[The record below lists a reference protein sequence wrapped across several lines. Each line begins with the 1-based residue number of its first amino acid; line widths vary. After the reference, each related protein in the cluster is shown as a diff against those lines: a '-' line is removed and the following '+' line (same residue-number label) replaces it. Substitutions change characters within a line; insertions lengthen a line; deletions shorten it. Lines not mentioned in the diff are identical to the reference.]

1 MYTYDPDLEFLGR
14 LKSEDLEDLVHLL
27 IYDKDGTKRI
37 SEELSQRQSY
47 KDNCPNHHEYWQDIA
62 GELQCFG
69 ANTLATILRGGRGVL
84 YREILCD
91 VCDSIKLEYSKDA
104 ATEEIEETMFMK
116 LIGDRVGQMSA
127 EEKEELRRQLNLK
140 DTSAITPGILIAL
153 QGIFRAGGAASY
165 QLALLAANQ
174 LWKTLFGTGLSL
186 AANTGI
192 TRSLS
197 VLAGPIGWIITGV
210 WAAIDIASPATRVT
224 KPAVLLIALLRRKP
238 RDDDGGS
245 ELPSPKRPLVPVP

>member
-140 DTSAITPGILIAL
+140 LESSSPSREYSGQEEPRPISSRCWRRTSCGKRCSEPGSPS
-153 QGIFRAGGAASY
+153 R
-165 QLALLAANQ
+165 
-174 LWKTLFGTGLSL
+174 
-186 AANTGI
+186 
-192 TRSLS
+192 
-197 VLAGPIGWIITGV
+197 PI
-210 WAAIDIASPATRVT
+210 PA
-224 KPAVLLIALLRRKP
+224 
-238 RDDDGGS
+238 
-245 ELPSPKRPLVPVP
+245 